1 MRVLVTVAS
10 RHGSTREIGAEVA
23 EVLRAAGHEVQVE
36 LDRGAERAPADV
48 LGPLVRESV
57 TNVLK
62 HGAGGRARISLR
74 REGGMWR
81 YAIANDRDPAAPG
94 AGASRGT
101 GVAAMRDRIAALG
114 GTVEVR
120 ADEEFVLTVAVP
132 EGAAAGGPDGADG
145 TGA

>member
-1 MRVLVTVAS
+1 
-10 RHGSTREIGAEVA
+10 
-23 EVLRAAGHEVQVE
+23 
-36 LDRGAERAPADV
+36 
-48 LGPLVRESV
+48 V

-62 HGAGGRARISLR
+62 HGAGRRARISLR

-94 AGASRGT
+94 TRASRGT

-120 ADEEFVLTVAVP
+120 ADDEFVLTVAVP
-132 EGAAAGGPDGADG
+132 DGAGPDAVDG